1 MSTNDTDI
9 VKLNLNDTFYD
20 WYLRTNQVIDYVNPI
35 NVYDVF
41 AGSGLSETRTG
52 TPGTVVFTVATNG
65 PLYGITTL
73 ASTQGIEEVVLDY
86 NSLSVSSVANDN
98 VYSFQKSGD
107 VIYKVEASDMLPPDL
122 NGDHAFSGTITVADL
137 IVDDGNITINN
148 TGSNRDNCG
157 IVIQS
162 TSDTN
167 SSNVYFTYD
176 ETTSAWYSSQ
186 NLGLKQT
193 KAFVTDSATTAIFPF
208 VASETQAQVDI
219 RLQTTTSGIPERFSI
234 NAEFDATNTL
244 TFSHYSNN
252 ALISDILELTSTGTN
267 GSSVIVKDTI
277 TITDVLNSTPF
288 SNIPAVTS
296 VPVTDSTNGYLDK
309 FVNRIKIVSADA
321 GIAVGD
327 FVYLDN
333 LGRAV
338 RTDPTNLQKTYQ
350 IGIVEFIS
358 GSGVGAVLTIIV
370 SGTIPSGLLTGLTA
384 GSIYYLSETIGE
396 VTSTNPEGTNG
407 TIGKPVFIAA
417 SSTTGI
423 LLPDFTNIGGGTT
436 VIGGTGSIDNAFST
450 VTLISGGSG
459 STTASGETTLGI
471 VLGTNLSGSIGSTT
485 LTINCDIPE
494 IASANRLL
502 RRNNS
507 NAYEWFAPSDFS
519 VIAKP
524 LSTGEITSVQ
534 LTPGTLLGRR
544 DDETD
549 SNNPVEALTPSQV
562 LDLLGFSSNSYLKN
576 VIFEDNTGNS
586 VYEYPDTND
595 GETLTIRSGD
605 NITFENTGT
614 HLIIHAGDI
623 TSTNYTPPV
632 STNGGSTELYTGV
645 EGKPFSYV
653 SVLGFRN
660 SETGII
666 FGFEAESATTG
677 YVTAVPSNLY
687 LPIAASTGT
696 SSHTAGK
703 TLRILGSAA
712 TGVNTVLSTGPSINE
727 DITIS
732 LSNTINVKKVA
743 EKGPTYSGLVLSGG
757 NPTTGGDGRD
767 SFKLIDTPNLSRTG
781 TNSSIVMNGWNNSSV
796 ISYPDTTR
804 RSWSSAGS
812 EFVSL
817 HADTTTYFPP
827 TGELY
832 TLPFRFFEIIV
843 DKLTV
848 ANLTVDTAAKTTEF
862 LGNVIGTGTSGGYT
876 ADSST
881 VVYKNNS
888 LGGVLGTIN
897 GSDGILLRFEDDT
910 IGATTDSYIYR
921 PNFGYSANLPES
933 SFIMSNY
940 LSFGNSSDATVFSP
954 TLSRNNANGIKVANL
969 AGSSNE
975 FHITASGAG
984 YAKFGISSGS
994 SGNAYMQFNNGTTTS
1009 SFQLK
1014 ANAVLDVDTL
1024 TIGNSSSGYVFES
1037 TTFTNTTSDRGKVL
1051 TIASVSTGKATVESR
1066 YIIKPLGDGTSVGSD
1081 PINTLYYVV

>member
-65 PLYGITTL
+65 ALYGITTL
-73 ASTQGIEEVVLDY
+73 ANTQGIEEVVLDY
-86 NSLSVSSVANDN
+86 NSLSASSVANDN
-98 VYSFQKSGD
+98 VYSFQKAGD

-122 NGDHAFSGTITVADL
+122 NGDHAFAGTITVGDL

-162 TSDTN
+162 TSDTD

-208 VASETQAQVDI
+208 VATETQAQVDI

-267 GSSVIVKDTI
+267 GSSVVVKDTL

-288 SNIPAVTS
+288 SNTPAVTS

-327 FVYLDN
+327 FVYLN
-333 LGRAV
+333 NSGEAV

-350 IGIVEFIS
+350 IGIVESIS

-396 VTSTNPEGTNG
+396 VTSTNPEDTNG

-417 SSTTGI
+417 SSTTGVLI
-423 LLPDFTNIGGGTT
+423 PDFTNIGGGTT
-436 VIGGTGSIDNAFST
+436 IIGGTGSIDNAFST
-450 VTLISGGSG
+450 VTLLSGGSAN
-459 STTASGETTLGI
+459 ASGETTLSI
-471 VLGTNLSGSIGSTT
+471 DLGTNLSGSIAGTT

-544 DDETD
+544 DDDTD
-549 SNNPVEALTPSQV
+549 TDNPVEALSPTQV

-576 VIFEDNTGNS
+576 VIFQDNTGNP
-586 VYEYPDTND
+586 VYEFPDTND

-645 EGKPFSYV
+645 EG
-653 SVLGFRN
+653 SVFQTVTTLGFRN
-660 SETGII
+660 SATGITWNKMD
-666 FGFEAESATTG
+666 FEGS
-677 YVTAVPSNLY
+677 TAYISGSPSSGY
-687 LPIAASTGT
+687 LPLGTASTN
-696 SSHTAGK
+696 SNHAAGK
-703 TLRILGSAA
+703 RLRILGSAT
-712 TGVNTVLSTGPSINE
+712 TGINTSLSTTVFNE
-727 DITIS
+727 DFTIS

-767 SFKLIDTPNLSRTG
+767 SFKLIDTPNSSRTG

-817 HADTTTYFPP
+817 HADTTIYHPP

-848 ANLTVDTAAKTTEF
+848 ANLTVDVAAKSTEF
-862 LGNVIGTGTSGGYT
+862 LGNVIGFGNSDGYT
-876 ADSST
+876 TGSAT
-881 VVYKNNS
+881 VVFRNNTTAS
-888 LGGVLGTIN
+888 FLASASGE
-897 GSDGILLRFEDDT
+897 DGILLNFYDDT
-910 IGATTDSYIYR
+910 ATATSPNSYIYR
-921 PNFGYSANLPES
+921 PADGYSVNLPES
-933 SFIMSNY
+933 SFIMSDY
-940 LSFGNSSDATVFSP
+940 LSFGNSGNSTLFSP
-954 TLSRNNANGIKVANL
+954 TLSRNDANGIKVANL

-975 FHITASGAG
+975 FHITANGAG

-1024 TIGNSSSGYVFES
+1024 TIGNNSSGYVFES
-1037 TTFTNTTSDRGKVL
+1037 TTFADTTSDRGKVL

>member
-98 VYSFQKSGD
+98 VYSFQKAGD

-162 TSDTN
+162 TSDTD

-333 LGRAV
+333 LGQAV

-350 IGIVEFIS
+350 IGIVESIS

-459 STTASGETTLGI
+459 STTASGETTLDI

-712 TGVNTVLSTGPSINE
+712 TGVNTVLSTGPSIYE

-732 LSNTINVKKVA
+732 LSNTISVNKIR
-743 EKGPTYSGLVLSGG
+743 EKATSTGLILSA
-757 NPTTGGDGRD
+757 NTDGRD
-767 SFKLIDTPNLSRTG
+767 SFKFKDTTSSTRISTSGL
-781 TNSSIVMNGWNNSSV
+781 NSFVVFDGYDTV
-796 ISYPDTTR
+796 LYPDSTR
-804 RSWSSAGS
+804 RSTESG
-812 EFVSL
+812 ELGLGKCVSMY
-817 HADTTTYFPP
+817 ADTSTTHIP

-843 DKLTV
+843 DNLKV

-862 LGNVIGTGTSGGYT
+862 LGNVIGTGNSGGYT

-888 LGGVLGTIN
+888 LGGVTGPIN
-897 GSDGILLRFEDDT
+897 GSDGILLRFDDDT
-910 IGATTDSYIYR
+910 TGATTDSYIYR

-954 TLSRNNANGIKVANL
+954 TLSRNDANGIKVANL

-1037 TTFTNTTSDRGKVL
+1037 TTFTTSDRGKVL